1 MMDFVLILLQK
12 NFTHGLE
19 SYELLVDYC
28 GAFISYVNSHSDGT
42 HSLQGIHFF
51 KSVVKKNT
59 NSSIHSIVHFK
70 QMFMSGWS
78 IHLDT
83 LSRLIRS

>member
-1 MMDFVLILLQK
+1 MMDFVLILLQ
-12 NFTHGLE
+12 NNLTNGLE

-28 GAFISYVNSHSDGT
+28 GASISYVNSHSDGT

-59 NSSIHSIVHFK
+59 NSSIHSIV
-70 QMFMSGWS
+70 QY
-78 IHLDT
+78 I
-83 LSRLIRS
+83 LSKFSCLGEVFI